1 VQAQQLAKVPSFQQR
16 LTDQRDEE
24 RGVYKV
30 ATLARPPETAHL
42 FCSGAARSE
51 IGGPNGTR
59 VLGDA
64 TQRMPQYKR
73 RHGQV
78 RQQQFAAPLAA
89 APVMDVDS
97 LSAVLGGMGL
107 GTADGANA
115 PPSPSAE
122 ASVEDAAAN
131 AVVGL
136 RRLRNSGLTA
146 RSQPAAKPRRQR
158 SAKYYVTPSG
168 KKYHVLGCRYL
179 GSERQPMPAAGM
191 GKYEPCQ
198 HCVGK

>member
-1 VQAQQLAKVPSFQQR
+1 MVRVFWAIPRSACRTQTASRQA
-16 LTDQRDEE
+16 
-24 RGVYKV
+24 
-30 ATLARPPETAHL
+30 
-42 FCSGAARSE
+42 
-51 IGGPNGTR
+51 
-59 VLGDA
+59 
-64 TQRMPQYKR
+64 
-73 RHGQV
+73 

-89 APVMDVDS
+89 APSMDVES

-107 GTADGANA
+107 GTADGANV

-122 ASVEDAAAN
+122 ASVADAAAN

-136 RRLRNSGLTA
+136 RRLRNPGLTA
-146 RSQPAAKPRRQR
+146 LVRSQPAAKPARQR

-168 KKYHVLGCRYL
+168 KKYHLLGCRYL
-179 GSERQPMPAAGM
+179 GSERQPMPAAGT